1 MHPYTIDSEQDDDPG
16 AVETIDQASKKNP
29 HTIASTILLS
39 E

>member
-1 MHPYTIDSEQDDDPG
+1 MLLYAIGPEQDDDPD
-16 AVETIDQASKKNP
+16 AVETVDQASKKNP